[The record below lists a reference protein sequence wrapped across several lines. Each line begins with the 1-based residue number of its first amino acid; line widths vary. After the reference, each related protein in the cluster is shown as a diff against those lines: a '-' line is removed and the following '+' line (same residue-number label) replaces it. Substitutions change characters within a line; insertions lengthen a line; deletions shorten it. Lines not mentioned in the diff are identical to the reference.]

1 MDIQLEMNV
10 SIEMLMNYAKFQVNS
25 FHCVWDN
32 KGQSNKRGRGALSPP
47 LPPSENPHSHTDT
60 HTHTHSHTDTHRQ
73 TDTDT
78 QPGTQNFG
86 LIVQAKIGIQWKYFF
101 SLKLLTSSPISFNK
115 LSPLYE
121 AISNFSLRHRQHF
134 LFVVLKVPHFTN
146 VSLLLI
152 YYYR

>member
-1 MDIQLEMNV
+1 MQSSRLTVFIV
-10 SIEMLMNYAKFQVNS
+10 SGIIRDKAT
-25 FHCVWDN
+25 
-32 KGQSNKRGRGALSPP
+32 RGGEEPSPHRFP
-47 LPPSENPHSHTDT
+47 RPKIHTHTPTHT

-86 LIVQAKIGIQWKYFF
+86 LIGQAKIGIQWKYFF